1 MSASITIRP
10 LAPEDHAD
18 WRRLWNAYLEFYE
31 TEKPEEVYET
41 TWTRLMDADVDPKGF
56 IALNDEG
63 QPVGIVHYLFHVS
76 AWLVGPTCY
85 IQDLYVDGNMRGG
98 GVGRKLM
105 EAVYKAADEA
115 GAESVYWM
123 KQHFNETARKLY
135 DRIGTLTPFIKYAR

>member
-41 TWTRLMDADVDPKGF
+41 TWTRLMNADVDPKGF

-63 QPVGIVHYLFHVS
+63 QAVGIVHYLFHVS

-85 IQDLYVDGNMRGG
+85 IQDLYVDGNVRGG

-105 EAVYKAADEA
+105 ETVYKAADEA

-123 KQHFNETARKLY
+123 TQHFNETARKLY